1 MIQLVKE
8 LMDKFHAL
16 EIEFK
21 RTMLNRSEE
30 ISSPEKVDEEIA
42 EVLKYISNLCNL
54 GKEIKSLLGGD
65 TPKEYLK
72 YIYNRE
78 ERNDGNEKVSY
89 DFIICPSDSD
99 GLPRY

>member
-42 EVLKYISNLCNL
+42 EVLKYI
-54 GKEIKSLLGGD
+54 
-65 TPKEYLK
+65 
-72 YIYNRE
+72 YNRE